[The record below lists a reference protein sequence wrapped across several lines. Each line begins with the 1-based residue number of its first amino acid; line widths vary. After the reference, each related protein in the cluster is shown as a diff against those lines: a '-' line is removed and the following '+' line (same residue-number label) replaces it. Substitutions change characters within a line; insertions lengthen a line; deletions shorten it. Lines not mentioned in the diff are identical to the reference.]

1 MKTDDFINALSE
13 DAPVSASLSRAFAL
27 ATILGGA
34 VSAGLFLA
42 AIRPRPDIGAAAE
55 TVRFLFKFVVTIS
68 LAISAGG
75 LVLRLVRPGVRPG
88 LWGLALAVAPALLIA
103 AVVLE
108 LMVMPSS
115 SWGTRWIGVNARYC
129 LSLIPLLALGPLAC
143 LLYALRLGAPEHP
156 GRAGAV
162 AGLLASGIAATFY
175 ASHCVDDSPLFV
187 ATWYPLATA
196 IVTAAGYFAGRRLL
210 RW

>member
-13 DAPVSASLSRAFAL
+13 DAPVSASLGRAFAL
-27 ATILGGA
+27 ATILGVA

-55 TVRFLFKFVVTIS
+55 TMRFLFKFVVTIS
-68 LAISAGG
+68 LAVSAGG

-143 LLYALRLGAPEHP
+143 LLYALRLGAPKHP

-196 IVTAAGYFAGRRLL
+196 IVTVAGYFAGRRLL